1 MTNKDK
7 IKVLI
12 TDDHKLFRSGIM
24 AMLSNTEDIQVI
36 ASVASGEEA
45 VNEVRRERPDVVL
58 MDILM
63 GGMSGIEATRWI
75 KETDATVKVVVVTM
89 EISKE
94 YVSAAIKSGVDGYLP
109 KDVNEE
115 TLLDAIRTVNRGERF
130 FNEAIMK
137 LVFEDFYLH
146 EKLKNPAKR
155 LPNELTKREYEVLGL
170 VADGKTNREI
180 GDTLFI
186 SVKTVETHKSHIL
199 DKLGLKNTSDLIKYA
214 IRNRIISVDSL

>member
-1 MTNKDK
+1 MAMQDK
-7 IKVLI
+7 IKLLI
-12 TDDHKLFRSGIM
+12 TDDHKLFRSGIE
-24 AMLSNTEDIQVI
+24 AMFANTSDIQVI

-45 VNEVRRERPDVVL
+45 INEARVQRPDVVL

-75 KETDATVKVVVVTM
+75 KETDATVKVVIVTM

-115 TLLDAIRTVNRGERF
+115 TLLEAIRAVNRGERF

-170 VADGKTNREI
+170 VAEGKTNKEI

-186 SVKTVETHKSHIL
+186 SVKTVETHKAHIL
-199 DKLGLKNTSDLIKYA
+199 DKLGLKNTSELIKYA
-214 IRNRIISVDSL
+214 IRNKIISIDSL